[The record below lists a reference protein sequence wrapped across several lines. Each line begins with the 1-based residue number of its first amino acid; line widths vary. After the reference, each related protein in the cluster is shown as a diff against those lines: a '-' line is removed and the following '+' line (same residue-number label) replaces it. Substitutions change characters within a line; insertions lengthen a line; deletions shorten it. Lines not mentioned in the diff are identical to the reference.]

1 MKYVMLILIVFAACA
16 FAQGKGG
23 SAETEIVYSIRST
36 VGLPV
41 VGKADDGANTMQII
55 APGAQEATSVAKRQ
69 PDPERPLA
77 FGINS
82 ITPNPF
88 NPTCEIEFEVGETGE
103 VILEIFDIAG
113 RLVATP
119 VEKSDMPSGIYL
131 IAWNGGENPSGTY
144 LACLTF
150 GNRAVVRRMVYL
162 K

>member
-1 MKYVMLILIVFAACA
+1 MKYVMLILIVFAFCA
-16 FAQGKGG
+16 IAQDKGG
-23 SAETEIVYSIRST
+23 SAEVEVVYSIRST
-36 VGLPV
+36 VGLPI
-41 VGKADDGANTMQII
+41 VGKADDGSNVLRAI

-88 NPTCEIEFEVGETGE
+88 NPTCEIEFEIGETGE

-119 VEKSDMPSGIYL
+119 IEKSDMPSGVYR
-131 IAWNGGENPSGTY
+131 IAWNGAENPSGTY
-144 LACLTF
+144 LARLTA
-150 GNRAVVRRMVYL
+150 GDRAVVRRMVYL